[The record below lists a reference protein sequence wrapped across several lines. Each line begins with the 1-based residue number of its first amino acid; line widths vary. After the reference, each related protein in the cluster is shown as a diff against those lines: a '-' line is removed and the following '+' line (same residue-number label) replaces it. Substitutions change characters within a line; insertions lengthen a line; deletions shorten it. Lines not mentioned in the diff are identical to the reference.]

1 MFGTS
6 SRASWYAAWHYSNS
20 RKYKSG
26 TLRADI
32 DYGFAEAATTFG
44 RIGVKVWI
52 YKGEIL
58 SQALRTTPRTLDT
71 SKPYQERRERR
82 GNRRDGDRRNGGFR
96 RDGQGQNNNFRREG
110 GAPRQ
115 GGFRKSVEKKEGGAQ

>member
-1 MFGTS
+1 M
-6 SRASWYAAWHYSNS
+6 
-20 RKYKSG
+20 
-26 TLRADI
+26 
-32 DYGFAEAATTFG
+32 
-44 RIGVKVWI
+44 KVWI

-82 GNRRDGDRRNGGFR
+82 GNRRDGERRNGGFR
-96 RDGQGQNNNFRREG
+96 RDGQGQNNGFRREG

-115 GGFRKSVEKKEGGAQ
+115 GGFRKPVEKKEGGAQ